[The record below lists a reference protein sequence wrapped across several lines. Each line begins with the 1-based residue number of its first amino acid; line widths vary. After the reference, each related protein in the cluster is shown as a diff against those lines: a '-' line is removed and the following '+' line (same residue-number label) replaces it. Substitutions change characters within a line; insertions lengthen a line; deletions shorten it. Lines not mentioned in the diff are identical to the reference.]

1 MDRVLEIFET
11 ITKLP
16 HCSKDTEA
24 LKDFII
30 SFAKSN
36 GYEVLVDSAKNIL
49 IKKGKTPLILQAHYD
64 MVCVGKAPEIE
75 IIRKGNFLSAKESSL
90 GADNGAAI
98 AMMLRLIEK
107 KEELGFLFTNDEEIG
122 LIGAKEIEF
131 DLREFKYLLNLDSE
145 EEGVIYLGCAG
156 GADIIAS
163 KELQMIDSNSREFF
177 ELSIKNLPGGHSG
190 IDIDKN
196 IPNAI
201 IELSKFIK
209 ELDGEIAWIEGGERI
224 NSIPTKAK
232 AIISTKNTPISNQIE
247 IKKVEPK
254 RVFKDSKEIL
264 ELILSLPNGVI
275 EKNSKFNIPQS
286 SANLALI
293 NTKDEKITI
302 QISLRSMSNSDLENL
317 IKETKE
323 LFFKFGFEIAVK
335 DRYPAWTPKETEFVE
350 KLKNILKKDY
360 SNLSTKAIHAGL
372 ECGVLSQKYPNLEFA
387 SIGPNIYNPHSIREK
402 LDLDSLRRV
411 YSSLKKIIKE
421 FN

>member
-24 LKDFII
+24 LRDFII

-36 GYEVLVDSAKNIL
+36 GYDVVVDSAKNIL

-98 AMMLRLIEK
+98 AMMLRLIEEQK
-107 KEELGFLFTNDEEIG
+107 ELGFLFTNDEEIG

-131 DLREFKYLLNLDSE
+131 NLREFKYLLNLDSE

-156 GADIIAS
+156 GTDIIAS
-163 KELQMIDSNSREFF
+163 KEFQRIELNKEFF
-177 ELSIKNLPGGHSG
+177 ELSITNLPGGHSG
-190 IDIDKN
+190 IDIDKD
-196 IPNAI
+196 IANAI
-201 IELSKFIK
+201 VELSKFIK

-224 NSIPTKAK
+224 NSIPTKTK
-232 AIISTKNTPISNQIE
+232 AIISTKNIPISNQVE
-247 IKKVEPK
+247 IKRVEPK
-254 RVFKDSKEIL
+254 RVFKNSKEIL

-323 LFFKFGFEIAVK
+323 LFFKFGFKVVVK
-335 DRYPAWTPKETEFVE
+335 DRYPAWTPKETEFV
-350 KLKNILKKDY
+350 KRLKTILKKDY
-360 SNLSTKAIHAGL
+360 PNISTKAIHAGL

-402 LDLDSLRRV
+402 LDLDSLKSV
-411 YSSLKKIIKE
+411 YFSLKKIIRE
-421 FN
+421 FK